1 MERTTRMVMHTFLTL
16 ALLAAASATVASAQ
30 KLTDPPPFI
39 EYKGVRIGM
48 DMNEAR
54 KKLGEPADKGDAQDF
69 FMFSEKESCQVFYD
83 KGHKVFAVAV
93 TYLGN
98 GSGAPSPKAVLG
110 TEIEAKADGSMYK
123 LIRYPVAGYWVSYS
137 KTRGEDPFI
146 IVTVQ
151 KIY

>member
-1 MERTTRMVMHTFLTL
+1 MTQATSNHAMRTTRMVMHTFLTL

-30 KLTDPPPFI
+30 KVTDTPPFI

-83 KGHKVFAVAV
+83 NVHQVI
-93 TYLGN
+93 
-98 GSGAPSPKAVLG
+98 S
-110 TEIEAKADGSMYK
+110 I
-123 LIRYPVAGYWVSYS
+123 
-137 KTRGEDPFI
+137 
-146 IVTVQ
+146 
-151 KIY
+151 